1 MTDYTV
7 EGGSWRV
14 RDMPERL
21 RPREEM
27 LRLGV
32 QNVSDDVLLA
42 IVLRSGAVG
51 ENVSDLAKR
60 ILRDYG
66 SFTAL
71 SASSVDELASGNY
84 RGLGPVK
91 AQVLIAALEIGKRLS
106 EEALPRK
113 FRIRSPQDAVR
124 IVRERARSLD
134 TEVFWVL
141 MLDAKNQLKG
151 RPVDVTQG
159 LLDASL
165 VHPREVFREA
175 VRSATAAVVLAHN
188 HPSGDPTPSS
198 DDVAVTRQ
206 LVEAGKIMDIKVL
219 DHVVV
224 GKRTEGGDKEFVS
237 MKEEGLVQ
245 F

>member
-1 MTDYTV
+1 MADYTV
-7 EGGSWRV
+7 ERSSWRV
-14 RDMPERL
+14 RDIPERL

-27 LRLGV
+27 RRLGV
-32 QNVSDDVLLA
+32 ENVSDDVLLA
-42 IVLRSGAVG
+42 VILRSGAVG
-51 ENVSDLAKR
+51 ENVADLSKR

-66 SFTAL
+66 SLTAI
-71 SASSVDELASGNY
+71 SASSVEELASGTY
-84 RGLGPVK
+84 PGLGPVK
-91 AQVLIAALEIGKRLS
+91 AQVLIAALEMGKRLS

-113 FRIRSPQDAVR
+113 FRIRSPQDAARV
-124 IVRERARSLD
+124 IRERARSLD
-134 TEVFWVL
+134 KEIFWVL

-151 RPVDVTQG
+151 QPVDVTKG

-188 HPSGDPTPSS
+188 HPSGDPTPST
-198 DDVAVTRQ
+198 DDIAVTRQ
-206 LVEAGKIMDIKVL
+206 LVDAGKVVDIKVL

-224 GKRTEGGDKEFVS
+224 GKRTEDGGKDFVS
-237 MKEEGLVQ
+237 MKEDGLVE